1 MLLQLLLSVA
11 TRLGWLALRETSA
24 TGVLLSAFIGVILS
38 LFVTVP
44 CSTFIHG
51 IRRSV
56 ALLRQAYDR
65 IASPIAEG
73 NNL

>member
-1 MLLQLLLSVA
+1 LP
-11 TRLGWLALRETSA
+11 ALRETIA
-24 TGVLLSAFIGVILS
+24 MGVLLGVHRRDPFI
-38 LFVTVP
+38 TVMLP

-56 ALLRQAYDR
+56 ALLRRTYDR

-73 NNL
+73 SHL